1 MHEMAILKV
10 DELQVWEDLP
20 AHGRADD
27 HLPQVGRG
35 HRLRFPAG
43 QRVRTQ
49 VKFYYIMFIVC
60 YRNSSILGVGIL
72 MSKGFDPGPYKTCTR
87 TL

>member
-1 MHEMAILKV
+1 MFYKNVIFMHEMAILKV

-35 HRLRFPAG
+35 HRLRLPAG

-49 VKFYYIMFIVC
+49 VKVYFISIIRYT
-60 YRNSSILGVGIL
+60 YRHVEFVRS
-72 MSKGFDPGPYKTCTR
+72 
-87 TL
+87 